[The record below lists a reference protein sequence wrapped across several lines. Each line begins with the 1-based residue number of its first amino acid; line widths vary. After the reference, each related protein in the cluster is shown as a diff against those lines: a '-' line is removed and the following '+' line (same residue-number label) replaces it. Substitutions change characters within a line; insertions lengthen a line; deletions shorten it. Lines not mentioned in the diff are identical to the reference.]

1 MSHHILQLEGDCME
15 QEDRDDWIK
24 RLEARRD
31 EEIQQMFAENSDS
44 ECIAYEDY
52 QQLPHKFWIDRDTC
66 MLIDLLRNKR
76 DAKRKREQRKK
87 KKANEAHR

>member
-44 ECIAYEDY
+44 ECICIRR
-52 QQLPHKFWIDRDTC
+52 LPTTSAQILDR
-66 MLIDLLRNKR
+66 
-76 DAKRKREQRKK
+76 
-87 KKANEAHR
+87 